1 MAQADATH
9 GVPVSGTERACPSRG
24 SEGGRRCFPAAGWV
38 RTRSARLPSSEPV
51 AICSFPLRRRRAR
64 GRLSGARLA
73 LPTARPLTALSHGQ
87 PHGRALSLGVA
98 WPRHGADVQPSSR
111 AVRVAAGPPVWG
123 VRCVT
128 QRGMPWPPEE
138 PQAGSHVGCCSRYEM
153 KGHTVTPPTPQDLTS
168 SINRVPGPG

>member
-1 MAQADATH
+1 MLPSGGLGSDALRAA
-9 GVPVSGTERACPSRG
+9 PVLRTRG
-24 SEGGRRCFPAAGWV
+24 DLLFPAETQACKRTVVRRTAG
-38 RTRSARLPSSEPV
+38 AAHGPAPDGPV
-51 AICSFPLRRRRAR
+51 ARPAAR
-64 GRLSGARLA
+64 
-73 LPTARPLTALSHGQ
+73 
-87 PHGRALSLGVA
+87 RALSLGVA
-98 WPRHGADVQPSSR
+98 RPRRGADVQPSSR